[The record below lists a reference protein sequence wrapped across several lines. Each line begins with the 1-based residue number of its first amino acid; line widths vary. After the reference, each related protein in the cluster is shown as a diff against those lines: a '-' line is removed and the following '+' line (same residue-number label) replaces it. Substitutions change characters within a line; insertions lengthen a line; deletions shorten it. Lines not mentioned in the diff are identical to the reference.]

1 VIDLADIVLTLKQIE
16 DLFQSLTCTLLG
28 LNPAA
33 PSSQDKVRIAWP
45 TGGAPAWKINQ
56 DIAFLRINLVPDPYT
71 QQRETSYQQDT
82 AGVAVNVVASY
93 TRVHSVQWVVYGP
106 NSFENAETI
115 RNGIFLFATKSTLA
129 AKNLHLILDVPPV
142 VRLPELL
149 NGQWWQRADLQAK
162 FNEKVTR
169 YSTVPF
175 ITGTGIKIYT
185 ENGEVN

>member
-1 VIDLADIVLTLKQIE
+1 MADTILTLKQIE

-45 TGGAPAWKINQ
+45 VGGAPAWKINQ
-56 DIAFLRINLVPDPYT
+56 DIAFLRITPVPDPYT
-71 QQRETSYQQDT
+71 QQRETNYQQDT

-93 TRVHSVQWVVYGP
+93 TRVHSVHWVVYGP

-142 VRLPELL
+142 VRVPELF
-149 NGQWWQRADLQAK
+149 NGQWWQRADLQAR

-169 YSTVPF
+169 YSTVPY